1 MKLVSTAPIT
11 TEDKETAKWRPL
23 SARVPHSTHSVPRSV
38 LPLGVAAAVIFNE
51 RPWITDSNVSTEI
64 NLSLPL
70 LSSFFSFFFSIPD
83 WRNGKNYP
91 DPGEEV
97 LSKGL
102 LSTADECIW
111 VFTDRVDSRKTTK
124 WSTFVAIARFLFGR
138 GECSLVGY
146 VRRKI

>member
-70 LSSFFSFFFSIPD
+70 LSSFSFFFPFQIEET
-83 WRNGKNYP
+83 GKIIRIQ
-91 DPGEEV
+91 GRKFF
-97 LSKGL
+97 LGL

>member
-70 LSSFFSFFFSIPD
+70 LSSFSFFFPFQIEETGKIIRIQGRKFFLKDCYPPPMNVFEFLPIESI
-83 WRNGKNYP
+83 RGRRLSGLRLSRL
-91 DPGEEV
+91 PG
-97 LSKGL
+97 
-102 LSTADECIW
+102 
-111 VFTDRVDSRKTTK
+111 F
-124 WSTFVAIARFLFGR
+124 
-138 GECSLVGY
+138 SLDV
-146 VRRKI
+146 VNAL